1 MGEPYANAAAPI
13 FASGTAA
20 APGAGASFVTTA
32 SPPPAG
38 WYELI
43 GWFAITGAV
52 ETAALNVELGF
63 NNVAAQTKFPSGMGV
78 ATVIEFRIPQI
89 LLDGTHNVALAAVAG
104 ATVSTVYTG
113 SFVLTEVA
121 D

>member
-1 MGEPYANAAAPI
+1 MAGAYASAATPI

-38 WYELI
+38 WYEI
-43 GWFAITGAV
+43 TGVFAITGAA

-63 NNVAAQTKFPSGMGV
+63 NNVAAQTKYPSGAGV
-78 ATVIEFRIPQI
+78 TAVVPFRIPQV
-89 LLDGTHNVALAAVAG
+89 LLDGTHNVILAAVAG
-104 ATVSTVYTG
+104 AALSTVYTG
-113 SFVLTEVA
+113 SFTLTEVT